1 MLSILSNKPVIGT
14 TDEDFRLDF
23 LYPSREPKY
32 VLDDSIMVIVKKGE
46 EMRPDI
52 LSANFFASTQY
63 YDVVLK
69 HNGISNPFS
78 IDEGD
83 VFISAELSD
92 MLSNNSPSGKQ
103 KASVESVRQ
112 QYVNADKKSKT
123 EARVAL
129 IEAKRKEMEQIVALE
144 TMKKMTE
151 KAAVP
156 GSLLPPNIAEEGER
170 EITVIGGK
178 VFFGKDVVNGKK
190 ECAEPISKSEFLS
203 RLIKTRNK

>member
-1 MLSILSNKPVIGT
+1 MLSILENKPVLGNST
-14 TDEDFRLDF
+14 EQTLDL

-32 VLDDSIMVIVKKGE
+32 IMDDSMMVIVKKGE
-46 EMRPDI
+46 EMRPDV
-52 LSANFFASTQY
+52 LSANFYASTQY
-63 YDVVLK
+63 YDVILK

-83 VFISAELSD
+83 VFIAAELSD
-92 MLSNNSPSGKQ
+92 MMSNNSPSAKQ
-103 KASVESVRQ
+103 RQ
-112 QYVNADKKSKT
+112 AVSNIREQYINADKKSKS

-129 IEAKRKEMEQIVALE
+129 IDAKRKEAEQIIALE
-144 TMKKMTE
+144 TMKKMAE
-151 KAAVP
+151 KASVP

-178 VFFGKDVVNGKK
+178 VFFGKDVVKGKK